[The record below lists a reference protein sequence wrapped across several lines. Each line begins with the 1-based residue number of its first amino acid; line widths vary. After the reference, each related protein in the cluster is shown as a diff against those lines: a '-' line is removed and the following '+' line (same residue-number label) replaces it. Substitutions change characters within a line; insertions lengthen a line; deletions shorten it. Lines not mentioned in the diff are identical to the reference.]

1 MGIRVMSYE
10 VVIVVIVL
18 CVSAFIFIMQTIF
31 RDIIIAML
39 IIAVTIPSAG
49 YITGEAIDTLWGK
62 YGGASDG
69 IEYIVEDGEVVADI
83 VIPIIVTII
92 TTILSLIGIV

>member
-1 MGIRVMSYE
+1 MCISIY
-10 VVIVVIVL
+10 IYIY
-18 CVSAFIFIMQTIF
+18 IMQTIF

-62 YGGASDG
+62 YGGASDD
-69 IEYIVEDGEVVADI
+69 IEYIVEDGEVV
-83 VIPIIVTII
+83 
-92 TTILSLIGIV
+92 IGSDAIDTNKLDKYK